1 MSVDDDD
8 RIVAL
13 AHYGDELDWQAGV
26 EFRSGVFVPATPDA
40 FDMALCGNDPL
51 VRNALFYEM
60 ADKAGISEKK

>member
-26 EFRSGVFVPATPDA
+26 EFRSGVFVPANPDG